1 MNNYDYDLNK
11 SDECIKLV
19 NDIVYEYDKVY
30 SQLNNSFNDIIEIW
44 SGETAEKYLKKYED
58 LLADMHTTDNEL
70 NELKHLTLEKKEI
83 SIEWK
88 IMP

>member
-1 MNNYDYDLNK
+1 MNNYDYNLNK
-11 SDECIKLV
+11 ADECIKLV

-58 LLADMHTTDNEL
+58 LLADMHTTDSEL
-70 NELKHLTLEKKEI
+70 NELKRLTLEKKEI
-83 SIEWK
+83 SMEWK